1 MYAPEIKDFFLE
13 IGAYIY
19 LAIIRGI
26 CVSETHLVFI
36 DIHEFCV
43 KVYFIFWSEL
53 SDDTYFKVWN
63 IVKHPFPMFNRLPVI
78 QDVKWL
84 FSSPE
89 LKAQVSFSDRQ
100 LSIVCLFISLSIHFN
115 ISHFLSSL
123 QNHWTNFNQTWHKTQ
138 NILGW
143 RGFVKMKGQELFLKG
158 GGGNKDMTKIHW
170 QILKTSSPEP
180 LVQFHPNLAQ
190 SILDHGLWEFKLVE
204 IKGYIYAI
212 FQGNIIR
219 K

>member
-1 MYAPEIKDFFLE
+1 MTPRSKIFFLE

-63 IVKHPFPMFNRLPVI
+63 IVNHPVPMFNRLPVI

-89 LKAQVSFSDRQ
+89 LKAQVSFSDH
-100 LSIVCLFISLSIHFN
+100 LSSVLCPSVRLSVCLSVNF
-115 ISHFLSSL
+115 SHFHLLL
-123 QNHWTNFNQTWHKTQ
+123 QNHCANFNQTWHKAS
-138 NILGW
+138 LGEGDSSLFKW
-143 RGFVKMKGQELFLKG
+143 MAPPFSKGR
-158 GGGNKDMTKIHW
+158 
-170 QILKTSSPEP
+170 
-180 LVQFHPNLAQ
+180 
-190 SILDHGLWEFKLVE
+190 
-204 IKGYIYAI
+204 Y
-212 FQGNIIR
+212 
-219 K
+219 